1 MSHHL
6 RGLYQLRPLARKNRT
21 MKKIPKHLLKRF
33 TELTNDIEAAIRIDE
48 QRRILK
54 SIRVNMEGPVTGK
67 YGEPVPVGMKSG
79 MHGEPLA
86 GGTPPAAEGNRPITK
101 THRRL
106 LGYLEK
112 GYIAVPTLAGNLG
125 ISKGTVHDYLVTL
138 RSWGYDIQSRNTGNN
153 RGGYTKIS
161 RLAKSA

>member
-1 MSHHL
+1 
-6 RGLYQLRPLARKNRT
+6 
-21 MKKIPKHLLKRF
+21 
-33 TELTNDIEAAIRIDE
+33 
-48 QRRILK
+48 
-54 SIRVNMEGPVTGK
+54 MEGPITGK
-67 YGEPVPVGMKSG
+67 YGEPVPVGMKTG

-86 GGTPPAAEGNRPITK
+86 GDTPPAAAGNRPITK

-125 ISKGTVHDYLVTL
+125 ISKGTVYDYLVTL

-153 RGGYTKIS
+153 RGGYTKIF

>member
-1 MSHHL
+1 M
-6 RGLYQLRPLARKNRT
+6 GRKTTT
-21 MKKIPKHLLKRF
+21 MKKTLPNHLIKRF

-54 SIRVNMEGPVTGK
+54 SIRHNMEGPITGK
-67 YGEPVPVGMKSG
+67 YGEPVPVGMNTG

-86 GGTPPAAEGNRPITK
+86 GDTPPAAEGNRPITK

-112 GYIAVPTLAGNLG
+112 GYIAVPTLAGNLN
-125 ISKGTVHDYLVTL
+125 IKKQTVYDYLVTL

-153 RGGYTKIS
+153 RGGYTKIF

>member
-1 MSHHL
+1 
-6 RGLYQLRPLARKNRT
+6 
-21 MKKIPKHLLKRF
+21 MKKTLPNHLIKRF

-54 SIRVNMEGPVTGK
+54 SIRHNMEGPITGK
-67 YGEPVPVGMKSG
+67 YGEPVPVGMNTG

-86 GGTPPAAEGNRPITK
+86 GDTPPAAVGNRPITK

-112 GYIAVPTLAGNLG
+112 GYIAVPTLAGNLN
-125 ISKGTVHDYLVTL
+125 IKKQTVYDYLVTL
-138 RSWGYDIQSRNTGNN
+138 RSWGYDIQSRNTGNR
-153 RGGYTKIS
+153 RGGYFKIY

>member
-1 MSHHL
+1 M
-6 RGLYQLRPLARKNRT
+6 GRKNTT
-21 MKKIPKHLLKRF
+21 MKKTLPNHLIKRF

-54 SIRVNMEGPVTGK
+54 SVRLNMEGPVTGK
-67 YGEPVPVGMKSG
+67 YGEPVPVGMKTG

-86 GGTPPAAEGNRPITK
+86 GDTPPAAAGNRPITK
-101 THRRL
+101 THRHL

-125 ISKGTVHDYLVTL
+125 ISKSTVYDYLVTL

-153 RGGYTKIS
+153 RGGYTKIF